1 MRATPTA
8 DVAYLDLRSRALRPE
23 PPGDLVRWQRS
34 LLTAAGRA
42 LVLYPGPVGELVARE
57 LYDALQFEFLGAATG
72 PTRQLVEYLLA
83 QSPDAESPVPDGPG
97 SDEHR
102 ANAVA

>member
-1 MRATPTA
+1 MSATPTA

-23 PPGDLVRWQRS
+23 PPGDIIRWQRS

-83 QSPDAESPVPDGPG
+83 QPAEAERTAPDGPG
-97 SDEHR
+97 TGDHR
-102 ANAVA
+102 TDAVA